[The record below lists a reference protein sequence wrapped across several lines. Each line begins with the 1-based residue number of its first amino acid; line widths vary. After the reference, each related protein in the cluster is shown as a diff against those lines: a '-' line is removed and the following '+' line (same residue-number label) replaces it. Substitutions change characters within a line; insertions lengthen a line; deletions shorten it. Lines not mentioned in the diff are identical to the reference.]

1 MRGIFIAMLL
11 AMGIGLVGT
20 ANSGAAPL
28 SGAALLNGLQ
38 DLSTTEQAQYW
49 RYRYGSRRTCVHRYF
64 SGRRCWHR

>member
-11 AMGIGLVGT
+11 AFGLSLVGT
-20 ANSGAAPL
+20 GTLGAAPVG
-28 SGAALLNGLQ
+28 SAALLNALQ

-49 RYRYGSRRTCVHRYF
+49 RYRSRRICVHRYY